1 MSIELKMLLFTVAL
15 FFVQLIAQI
24 LAEIMQHGIGYAISP
39 RDEWK
44 NPTGIAGRIE
54 RSYFNLLETLGP
66 FAALVLLVLY
76 TGNANANTALGAQIY
91 FWGRVLYVPAYVSG
105 FPLVRTLIW
114 TGSMAGLA
122 LILWEMLKLAFLV
135 PAIAG

>member
-15 FFVQLIAQI
+15 FFVQLIAQVV
-24 LAEIMQHGIGYAISP
+24 AEILQNGLSYAVSA

-54 RSYFNLLETLGP
+54 RSYFNLLETLAP
-66 FAALVLLVLY
+66 FAALVLVVLY

-105 FPLVRTLIW
+105 LPFLRTIIW
-114 TGSMAGLA
+114 TVSTGGLA
-122 LILWEMLKLAFLV
+122 LILWEMLKLAF
-135 PAIAG
+135 

>member
-15 FFVQLIAQI
+15 FFVQLIAQVV
-24 LAEIMQHGIGYAISP
+24 AELIQHGIGYAVSA

-54 RSYFNLLETLGP
+54 RAYYNLLETLGP
-66 FAALVLLVLY
+66 FAALVLVVLY

-91 FWGRVLYVPAYVSG
+91 FWGRVLYLPAYMAG
-105 FPLVRTLIW
+105 LPWLRTIIW
-114 TGSMAGLA
+114 TISTCGLA
-122 LILWEMLKLAFLV
+122 LILWEMLKLAF
-135 PAIAG
+135 

>member
-15 FFVQLIAQI
+15 FFVQLIAQVV
-24 LAEIMQHGIGYAISP
+24 AEILQNGLGYAVSA

-54 RSYFNLLETLGP
+54 RSYFNLLETLAP
-66 FAALVLLVLY
+66 FAALVLVVLY

-91 FWGRVLYVPAYVSG
+91 FWGRVLYVPAYISG
-105 FPLVRTLIW
+105 LPFLRTVIW

-122 LILWEMLKLAFLV
+122 LILWEMLKLA
-135 PAIAG
+135 I

>member
-24 LAEIMQHGIGYAISP
+24 VAELSQHGLRYMVSP

-44 NPTGIAGRIE
+44 NPTGVASRIE

-66 FAALVLLVLY
+66 FAALVLVVLY

-91 FWGRVLYVPAYVSG
+91 FWGRVLYFPAYIAG
-105 FPLVRTLIW
+105 IPWLRTIIW
-114 TGSMAGLA
+114 TISTCGLA
-122 LILWEMLKLAFLV
+122 LILWEMLKLAF
-135 PAIAG
+135 